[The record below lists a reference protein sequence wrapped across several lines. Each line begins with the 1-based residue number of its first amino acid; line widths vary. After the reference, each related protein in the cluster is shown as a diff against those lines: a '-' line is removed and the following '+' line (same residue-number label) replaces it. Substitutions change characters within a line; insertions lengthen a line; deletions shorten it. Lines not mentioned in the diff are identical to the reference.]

1 MGRIHRTATA
11 DGTEIAARV
20 HGQGPQLLAVHS
32 GAGDGE
38 FAWSFLLPHLA
49 DAFTCFCMSTRGRGL
64 SADHPDHS
72 IGALVGDV
80 VAVAES
86 IGEPVAVLGHSSS
99 LVLAAAAATH
109 AIRAVVVHEPAV
121 PALVGGDDRRP
132 QEAIARV
139 VGAAGEGR
147 YADAARIFF
156 EDSGLLL
163 EDEVAMLVSTGRY
176 ERMAP
181 NVPTWAKEMPER
193 RGRRAVGA
201 RPGSRSPCCCSR
213 ALAHTRG
220 SVTRSPT
227 SPSDS
232 PTRRSVRS
240 QGPATWG
247 HCSLRWPSPPRFD
260 ASSSPRQRPWRT
272 SVGAA
277 AVIDTLRQHPRD
289 DKLLRAV
296 ERTYVD
302 PAPTQEAAAA
312 RLGLPFSTY
321 RRHLT
326 QGIERVVAWL
336 WDREVYGSSGPG

>member
-20 HGQGPQLLAVHS
+20 HGQGPQLLAVHG

-181 NVPTWAKEMPER
+181 NVPTWAKEMPEYGGAVEPSVLA
-193 RGRRAVGA
+193 RGRGPRVAA
-201 RPGSRSPCCCSR
+201 PGRS
-213 ALAHTRG
+213 HTR
-220 SVTRSPT
+220 
-227 SPSDS
+227 
-232 PTRRSVRS
+232 
-240 QGPATWG
+240 
-247 HCSLRWPSPPRFD
+247 
-260 ASSSPRQRPWRT
+260 
-272 SVGAA
+272 
-277 AVIDTLRQHPRD
+277 
-289 DKLLRAV
+289 
-296 ERTYVD
+296 
-302 PAPTQEAAAA
+302 
-312 RLGLPFSTY
+312 
-321 RRHLT
+321 
-326 QGIERVVAWL
+326 VV
-336 WDREVYGSSGPG
+336 P